1 VVVQVDHRR
10 LAAPGLQTEQ
20 LYFCAADG
28 RPAFEAMCER
38 LMGTAASDLATVS
51 GQVDVPVRQGRTMK
65 VERAAGGV
73 CRFKFADLCG
83 ADVGA
88 ADFGALASSF
98 HTIILDGVPQLSTSE
113 HNQAARFVILIDEMY
128 ENRCKL
134 ACFCVV
140 PLAQLFDDST
150 GIVLTDDAAPATPF
164 VRGFNHELATE
175 KDAEATMV
183 PSTTSSND
191 PALPD
196 NQVAAHHTT
205 STPLAVDP
213 ASEELAVS
221 GAEFAAIHELRL
233 AFSRAASRLTEMMSP
248 DYTREA

>member
-1 VVVQVDHRR
+1 MIWSHRYYPTRRHQYPSCSGIAAQVPGVIPVVVQVDHRR

-88 ADFGALASSF
+88 ADFGAQYIRFRCTISSGD
-98 HTIILDGVPQLSTSE
+98 TVEDLVVEG
-113 HNQAARFVILIDEMY
+113 AR
-128 ENRCKL
+128 
-134 ACFCVV
+134 
-140 PLAQLFDDST
+140 
-150 GIVLTDDAAPATPF
+150 
-164 VRGFNHELATE
+164 
-175 KDAEATMV
+175 
-183 PSTTSSND
+183 SS
-191 PALPD
+191 
-196 NQVAAHHTT
+196 
-205 STPLAVDP
+205 
-213 ASEELAVS
+213 
-221 GAEFAAIHELRL
+221 
-233 AFSRAASRLTEMMSP
+233 
-248 DYTREA
+248 